1 MFGISTPH
9 TGKRV
14 AVADVGSGSAGVAIL
29 SLEKGKP
36 AHIIA
41 AHRSILPI
49 ETRTPDATLAGVIG
63 AISESAEK
71 ALAAGNAKPGSIQ
84 QAYAVIRAPWTRS
97 KTINAE
103 KIFPKEERITGRMIA
118 EIAKEVL
125 ASEKELDRT
134 NLIEANIVR
143 VELNGYP
150 TAHPEGRHA
159 HSVRVAILVSEC
171 EPRVKKAAQET
182 LMLVSPSIPTFR
194 SGTGALLSILRDRS
208 AVHSDY
214 LVVDMAG
221 SATAMFTVHKGTP
234 LDHVL
239 VPEGTQTILKRVSGN
254 GLPEETMSLMRMIA
268 RDHCDDGAC
277 EGIKAEMARAE
288 QELIKTFGEAMAR
301 LAAVRKLP
309 NTLVLLAETDMSTW
323 LSNFFSRIDFTQF
336 TLTSQPFTVEILTP
350 ADLKESVMPAEA
362 GKANDVSLLAAVAL
376 VNSEHSNGR
385 SK

>member
-1 MFGISTPH
+1 
-9 TGKRV
+9 
-14 AVADVGSGSAGVAIL
+14 
-29 SLEKGKP
+29 
-36 AHIIA
+36 
-41 AHRSILPI
+41 
-49 ETRTPDATLAGVIG
+49 
-63 AISESAEK
+63 
-71 ALAAGNAKPGSIQ
+71 
-84 QAYAVIRAPWTRS
+84 
-97 KTINAE
+97 
-103 KIFPKEERITGRMIA
+103 
-118 EIAKEVL
+118 
-125 ASEKELDRT
+125 
-134 NLIEANIVR
+134 
-143 VELNGYP
+143 
-150 TAHPEGRHA
+150 
-159 HSVRVAILVSEC
+159 
-171 EPRVKKAAQET
+171 
-182 LMLVSPSIPTFR
+182 
-194 SGTGALLSILRDRS
+194 
-208 AVHSDY
+208 
-214 LVVDMAG
+214 
-221 SATAMFTVHKGTP
+221 MFTVHKGTP